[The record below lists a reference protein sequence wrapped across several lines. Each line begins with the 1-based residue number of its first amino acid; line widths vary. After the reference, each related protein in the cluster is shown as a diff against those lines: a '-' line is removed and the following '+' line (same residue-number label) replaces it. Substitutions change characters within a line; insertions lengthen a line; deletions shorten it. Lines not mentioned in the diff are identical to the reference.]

1 MIGDAQEEAGEQ
13 GKQLAILA
21 AGLVEL
27 RAAAPP
33 VGLGR
38 IVPPSSNFIPDSRIE
53 SVALFLKR

>member
-38 IVPPSSNFIPDSRIE
+38 IV
-53 SVALFLKR
+53 ALYHHPATLYQIRE